1 VPPHATK
8 EREFATQPP
17 QRRCV
22 LRRVLDA
29 LDSDMAVELEI
40 ARCAHH
46 RKRSAPGFAGDA
58 VALAACEGRAAAAAA
73 LVPRLLALTLV
84 FVDCALWRRRVVA
97 QLACEVLELAF
108 GAQPLRWP
116 LVPVLRL

>member
-1 VPPHATK
+1 
-8 EREFATQPP
+8 
-17 QRRCV
+17 
-22 LRRVLDA
+22 
-29 LDSDMAVELEI
+29 MAVELEI

-58 VALAACEGRAAAAAA
+58 VALAAGEGRAAAAVSRKAA
-73 LVPRLLALTLV
+73 RVLRLLALTLV
-84 FVDCALWRRRVVA
+84 FVVCALWRRRVVA

-108 GAQPLRWP
+108 GAQPLCRP